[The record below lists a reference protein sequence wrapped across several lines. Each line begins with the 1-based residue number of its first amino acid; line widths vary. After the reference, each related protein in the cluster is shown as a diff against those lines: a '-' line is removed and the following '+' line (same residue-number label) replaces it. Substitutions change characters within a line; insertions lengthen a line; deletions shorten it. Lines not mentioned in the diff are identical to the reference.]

1 MTDLPKAYD
10 PKGVEDR
17 LYRFWT
23 EQGYFTPKVDHQKQ
37 PFVIIMPPTNVTGEL
52 HLGHAL
58 TAIVEDILIR
68 WHRMRG
74 EPTLWLPGS
83 DHAGIATQ
91 VVVERQLAKEGI
103 SRHDLGRERF
113 VERVWQWVE
122 KYGRTIS
129 QQHQRLG
136 ASCDWSR
143 GRFTLDPGPSRAVR
157 TTFINL
163 YHKGLIYRGE
173 RIINWCP
180 RCMTALS
187 DLEVEHQDTQGHL
200 WYIHYPLA
208 SGQGRITVATTRP
221 ETLMGDTGVAV
232 SPADSRYRHLL
243 GQEVVLPVVGRRIP
257 IIADEAIDPAFGTG
271 ALKVT
276 PAHDP
281 TDFEIGQRHGLE
293 AINIFNA
300 DGTLNEN
307 AGPYAGQDRYQAR
320 EGVVRQLEAE
330 GLLERVE
337 PHAHAIGHCQRCH
350 TPVEPWSSRQ
360 WFVKMDSIAR
370 RAIAAVQ
377 QGEIVIVPE
386 RFTRVYFNWLE
397 NIRDWCI
404 SRQLWWGHRIPV
416 WYCRDCDHI
425 TVAVEDP
432 DRCAGCGSSDI
443 YQDPD
448 VLDTWF
454 SSALWPHSTLGWP
467 EDTEDLGYFYPTAVM
482 ETGYDILF
490 FWVARMIMM
499 GLENVGQIP
508 FRQVYLHGMVRDEYG
523 EKMSKVRGNVLNPLE
538 LIDQYGCDALR
549 FALSTGTTP
558 GNDTR
563 LSHQKLEAGRNFAN
577 KLWNAGRLVLSS
589 LDRKPPTPSPIHGGT
604 IAVEDRWL
612 LSRLARTVAEAA
624 GLMEQFQLGE
634 AERTIH
640 DFFWGE
646 FCDWYLELAKLR
658 LRRGDASPLPVMV
671 EGLDTSLRLLH
682 PFMPFVTEEIW
693 QHLRPHLSDEV
704 PDSLMIAAYPTSSP
718 EAVDPGAETEMDMV
732 MELVRAI
739 RRVRTELRLAPEIW
753 IETEVHAG
761 AGAPTL
767 SGHQETVEVLA
778 RAKPLTVV
786 NTPLNSRPAH
796 GVVLVLSGAEVVLP
810 LEGVDLVGERRRLE
824 SEMKEAQGET
834 ARLRALLSKDSFRSR
849 APQEVVEREEQRLSA
864 QQERQER
871 LTRTLSLLGA

>member
-1 MTDLPKAYD
+1 
-10 PKGVEDR
+10 
-17 LYRFWT
+17 
-23 EQGYFTPKVDHQKQ
+23 
-37 PFVIIMPPTNVTGEL
+37 
-52 HLGHAL
+52 
-58 TAIVEDILIR
+58 
-68 WHRMRG
+68 
-74 EPTLWLPGS
+74 
-83 DHAGIATQ
+83 
-91 VVVERQLAKEGI
+91 
-103 SRHDLGRERF
+103 
-113 VERVWQWVE
+113 
-122 KYGRTIS
+122 
-129 QQHQRLG
+129 
-136 ASCDWSR
+136 
-143 GRFTLDPGPSRAVR
+143 GPSRAVR
-157 TTFINL
+157 TTFVNL
-163 YHKGLIYRGE
+163 YQKGLIYRGE
-173 RIINWCP
+173 RITNWCP

-208 SGQGRITVATTRP
+208 SGQGHITVATTRP

-232 SPADSRYRHLL
+232 SPEDSRYRHLL
-243 GQEVVLPVVGRRIP
+243 GQEAVLPVVGRRIP
-257 IIADEAIDPAFGTG
+257 IVADELIDPAFGTG

-293 AINIFNA
+293 LINIFNA

-320 EGVVRQLEAE
+320 DGVVRQLEAE
-330 GLLERVE
+330 GLLEKVE
-337 PHAHAIGHCQRCH
+337 PHAHAVGHCQRCR
-350 TPVEPWSSRQ
+350 TPVEPWASRQ
-360 WFVKMDSIAR
+360 WFVSMDSLAR
-370 RAIAAVQ
+370 RAIEAVR
-377 QGEIVIVPE
+377 QGQIAFVPE

-416 WYCRDCDHI
+416 WYCRGCDHL
-425 TVAVEDP
+425 TVVVEDP
-432 DRCAGCGSSDI
+432 ERCAGCGSTDI

-454 SSALWPHSTLGWP
+454 SSGLWPHSTLGWP
-467 EDTEDLGYFYPTAVM
+467 QDAEDLGYFYPGTVM

-499 GLENVGQIP
+499 GLENTGQVP

-589 LDRKPPTPSPIHGGT
+589 LDQKHPDTPTGAP
-604 IAVEDRWL
+604 AVEERWL
-612 LSRLARTVAEAA
+612 LSRLSRTVAEVER
-624 GLMEQFQLGE
+624 LMDEFQLGE

-658 LRRGDASPLPVMV
+658 LRRGDTSPLPVMV

-693 QHLRPHLSDEV
+693 QHLRPHLSE
-704 PDSLMIAAYPTSSP
+704 PPESLMIAQYPTPRP
-718 EAVDPGAETEMDMV
+718 EAVDPGAEAEMGLV
-732 MELVRAI
+732 TELVRAI
-739 RRVRTELRLAPEIW
+739 RQVRTELRLRPDQWTEV
-753 IETEVHAG
+753 EVHAG
-761 AGAPTL
+761 ANAPAL
-767 SGHQETVEVLA
+767 SGHSEAIEALA
-778 RAKPLTVV
+778 RVRPLTVV

-796 GVVLVLSGAEVVLP
+796 GVVLVLGGAEVVLP
-810 LEGVDLVGERRRLE
+810 LEGVDLAAERQRLE
-824 SEMKEAQGET
+824 GEMKEAQGEI
-834 ARLRALLSKDSFRSR
+834 ARLQALMSKDSFRSR
-849 APQEVVEREEQRLSA
+849 APQEVVEREEQRLSG
-864 QQERQER
+864 QQEKQER
-871 LTRTLSLLGA
+871 LTRTLGLLGGP